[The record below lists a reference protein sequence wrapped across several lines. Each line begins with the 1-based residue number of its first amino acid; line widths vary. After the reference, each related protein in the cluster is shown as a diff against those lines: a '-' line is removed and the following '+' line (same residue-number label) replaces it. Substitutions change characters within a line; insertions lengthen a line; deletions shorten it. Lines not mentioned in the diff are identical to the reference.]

1 MTTVEDVERLYAAV
15 MEDAEKGDWVASL
28 FLKHCDPYEWLS
40 EEERERARLMA
51 EKALD
56 EETTIIDR
64 IEEEK
69 EDYAQLHREEVA
81 MRKAKQRKR
90 KKYREKNRKA
100 KQRQLQ
106 EEKEKKRLARAKV
119 EKRNMEK
126 KKSKRATRLT
136 DGQVSKDVKK
146 MINKISNGFD
156 IE

>member
-1 MTTVEDVERLYAAV
+1 MTTVEQVERLYAAV

-40 EEERERARLMA
+40 EEERERARVMR
-51 EKALD
+51 EKAID
-56 EETTIIDR
+56 EEITIEDDVPL
-64 IEEEK
+64 K
-69 EDYAQLHREEVA
+69 EDYAHLHREEVA

-100 KQRQLQ
+100 KQRQLK

-126 KKSKRATRLT
+126 KKSKRATRST
-136 DGQVSKDVKK
+136 HRDVAKDVKK

>member
-1 MTTVEDVERLYAAV
+1 MTTVEEVERLYAAV

-56 EETTIIDR
+56 EETTI

-146 MINKISNGFD
+146 MTNKISNGFG